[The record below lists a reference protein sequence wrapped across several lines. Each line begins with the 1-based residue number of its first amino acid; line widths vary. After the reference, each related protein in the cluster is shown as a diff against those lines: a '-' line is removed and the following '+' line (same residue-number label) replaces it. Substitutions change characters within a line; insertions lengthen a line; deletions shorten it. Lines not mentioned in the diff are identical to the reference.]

1 MPDCVFKS
9 KKKKKPSIVY
19 LFRVMCL
26 VCVVTSVCTYM
37 LQVAPSLTDC
47 FPTAGPGN
55 LLYIFVV
62 HEVGSGRIYMS
73 LPGEASHTALGI
85 LIRKPLPHLK
95 VECCMYFVLC
105 YI

>member
-1 MPDCVFKS
+1 MF
-9 KKKKKPSIVY
+9 
-19 LFRVMCL
+19 
-26 VCVVTSVCTYM
+26 
-37 LQVAPSLTDC
+37 QVAPSLTDC

-73 LPGEASHTALGI
+73 LPGESSHTALGI